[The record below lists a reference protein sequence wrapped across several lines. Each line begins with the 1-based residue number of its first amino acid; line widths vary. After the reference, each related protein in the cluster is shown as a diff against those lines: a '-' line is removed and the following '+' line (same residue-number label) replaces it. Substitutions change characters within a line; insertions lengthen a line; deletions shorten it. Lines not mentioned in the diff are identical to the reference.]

1 MDNNL
6 NQDLKNNWDKTI
18 LPLTSLNSGDSIEV
32 VSDVYCLCVQIVN
45 VCFIRNSTNQNEWVL
60 IDSGMPKS
68 EDLILK
74 FIDEKFGKHNK
85 PKAIILT
92 HGHFDHVGSVIE
104 LVKRWNIPV
113 YAHKLEIPYLNG
125 EQDYPDPDGSVEG
138 GVVAKISRWF
148 PNEGINLGDYIQELP
163 SDGSI
168 PNMPE
173 WQWIHTPGHT
183 PGHISLFRSKDQ
195 FLIAGDAFVTVKQ
208 DSLYKVL
215 IQQKEM
221 NGPPRYFTTD
231 WQSAWESV
239 RILEKLNPKGVVT
252 GHGLPMFGEELTV
265 GLRNLVRNFDKVAI
279 PDYGKYI

>member
-6 NQDLKNNWDKTI
+6 NHDLENNWDKTI

-32 VSDVYCLCVQIVN
+32 VADVYCLCLQIVN
-45 VCFIRNSTNQNEWVL
+45 VCFIRSSTNPNEWVL

-74 FIDEKFGKHNK
+74 FTDEKFGKHNK

-104 LVKRWNIPV
+104 LVKRWDIPV

-125 EQDYPDPDGSVEG
+125 EQDYPEPDGSVEG
-138 GVVAKISRWF
+138 GLVAKISPWF
-148 PNEGINLGDYIQELP
+148 PNEGINLGDYVQEL
-163 SDGSI
+163 SLDGSI

-183 PGHISLFRSKDQ
+183 PGHISLFRSKDH

-231 WQSAWESV
+231 WQRAWESV
-239 RILEKLNPKGVVT
+239 RMLEKLNPKGVVT